1 MGVNTCSLCTMMTP
15 RISCAPQ
22 PSPSRHRR
30 SKSKD
35 AEVVQ
40 SQGRVER
47 SGREGFTYPFYTD
60 KSLLFRIAMG
70 ALDGGLDIA
79 HIDKRLLAS
88 RRIRSSWAV
97 RFTANTS
104 MKSIADEESKKYQS
118 HFSEYIKKN
127 IAADD
132 MEALYKK
139 VHATIRAYPTMA
151 KSTKEPPKTHKS

>member
-1 MGVNTCSLCTMMTP
+1 MGVDTCSLCTMMTP

-30 SKSKD
+30 SKSKSTG
-35 AEVVQ
+35 

-104 MKSIADEESKKYQS
+104 MKV
-118 HFSEYIKKN
+118 
-127 IAADD
+127 
-132 MEALYKK
+132 MLL
-139 VHATIRAYPTMA
+139 TT
-151 KSTKEPPKTHKS
+151 